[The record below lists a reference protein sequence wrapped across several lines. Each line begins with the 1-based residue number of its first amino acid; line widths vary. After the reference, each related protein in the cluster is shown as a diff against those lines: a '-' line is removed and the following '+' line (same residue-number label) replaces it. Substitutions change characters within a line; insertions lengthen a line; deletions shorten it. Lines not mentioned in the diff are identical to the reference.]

1 MTKTR
6 NQIIFFFL
14 HQNQNIFLEIN
25 HNPPPP
31 PWKLNGPSL
40 KEFGLKKFY
49 CTSIIIF
56 SHLLV
61 IWTTFRDFDY
71 FSTIFD
77 ISIDDLA
84 LSPGTM
90 YRVVLRL
97 CARTICFQSIHT
109 DGVMVIAKPPTTG
122 GINVEHRNITE
133 GGGTEKVCII

>member
-1 MTKTR
+1 MYR
-6 NQIIFFFL
+6 EGNIHVNYMIFGNL
-14 HQNQNIFLEIN
+14 IAIN
-25 HNPPPP
+25 EG
-31 PWKLNGPSL
+31 K
-40 KEFGLKKFY
+40 GLKRQYKKGTLY
-49 CTSIIIF
+49 INC
-56 SHLLV
+56 
-61 IWTTFRDFDY
+61 Y

-77 ISIDDLA
+77 ISIDDLT
-84 LSPGTM
+84 LSPGTV

>member
-1 MTKTR
+1 MTKTL

-25 HNPPPP
+25 HNPP

-56 SHLLV
+56 SHLLD
-61 IWTTFRDFDY
+61 IWTTFSDFDY

-77 ISIDDLA
+77 ISIDDLT